1 MTADP
6 PRIALRTR
14 RFIAF
19 AAIVAVGTS
28 VVGSALVPY
37 LLTHAP
43 VVLLALA
50 PEPRHV
56 VLATPLLPGEVIIP
70 VTVARRVAGL
80 TALYFLGWAY
90 GERAI
95 RFVEGRSGRMGRM
108 LRWLQRTL
116 ARFGSWVV
124 LVFPMPTVCTLAGVG
139 SVRFSRVLLAMTV
152 GQCFWVSLTW
162 VFGDLAAP
170 IVRPILAFLAA
181 HVAEATLVCVAV
193 VGLWQIVELVR
204 RRRRADDAD
213 ESPPPEVPEE
223 D

>member
-6 PRIALRTR
+6 PRIDLRTR

-43 VVLLALA
+43 IVLLALA

-56 VLATPLLPGEVIIP
+56 VLTTPLLPGAVIIP

-95 RFVEGRSGRMGRM
+95 TFVEGRSGRMGRM

-116 ARFGSWVV
+116 ARHGSWVV

-139 SVRFSRVLLAMTV
+139 NVRFSRVLVAMTL

-181 HVAEATLVCVAV
+181 HVMEATLVCVAV
-193 VGLWQIVELVR
+193 VVIWQLVEWTR
-204 RRRRADDAD
+204 RRRGAGGDGA
-213 ESPPPEVPEE
+213 SPPAEAPEE
-223 D
+223 